1 MSNAL
6 ALAGISS
13 VLQHYLY
20 NLYGAVSGEIP
31 WPVQVS
37 CLAPDQVQQQLQ
49 AGTGNAENR
58 VNLFLHMVTHNAAWR
73 NVDLPALS
81 NNGQTQVG
89 NPPLALNL
97 HYLLTVYGSEPWQSE
112 ALLGYAL
119 MMFHQSPV
127 LTRSDVEHALNARS
141 GSTYPYSGYPL
152 NNSLGLCGINDQ
164 SELLKITPESMSR
177 EEMAWLW
184 TALKAD
190 YRLTFPFKVSVALML
205 PDLSPSLAFPVL
217 QTSFAPP
224 PPPPP
229 PAVPPPAP
237 QVVLPNAPP
246 QLLSASYPSGQG
258 SAQPNQQVTL
268 SGEYFTGAN
277 RVTLTHAQLGVSF
290 YVSPDTVTAG
300 QVQFT
305 LPPLPPMPIVPLPPA
320 PQPTPYPAGSYLVAV
335 QWWDPVQKIVV
346 QATNLLPL
354 AITYW
359 LPATQSPGT
368 APVGSDLGATLTDFT
383 PPVWPGQRVQLVLSG
398 TVSGNVVSFTGEA
411 QPVLSTL
418 PQSSVVF
425 LFTSLMPT
433 GQTYLARMVVDGIS
447 SQVEFN
453 IPAVGPPSFTGPK
466 VSV

>member
-6 ALAGISS
+6 AIAGVSA

-20 NLYGAVSGEIP
+20 NLYGAVGNEIP
-31 WPVQVS
+31 SPVQVS
-37 CLAPDQVQQQLQ
+37 CVAPDLVQQQLQ
-49 AGTGNAENR
+49 IGSNTAENR
-58 VNLFLHMVTHNAAWR
+58 VNLFLHLVTHNPGWR
-73 NVDLPALS
+73 NADLPSLS
-81 NNGQTQVG
+81 ADGQTQVG
-89 NPPLALNL
+89 NPPLALDL
-97 HYLLTVYGSEPWQSE
+97 HYLLTVYGSDPWQSE

-127 LTRSDVEHALNARS
+127 LTRNDVEVALNARS
-141 GSTYPYSGYPL
+141 GSNYPYPAYPL
-152 NNSLGLCGINDQ
+152 NKSLGLCGLNDQ

-217 QTSFAPP
+217 QTSFTPP
-224 PPPPP
+224 PPPPL

-246 QLLSASYPSGQG
+246 FLLSISYQSGQG
-258 SAQPNQQVTL
+258 GAQPNDQVTL
-268 SGEYFTGAN
+268 SGEFLTGAN
-277 RVTLTHAQLGVSF
+277 RVVLTHAQLGVSF
-290 YVSPDTVTAG
+290 PVTPDSVTAT

-305 LPPLPPMPIVPLPPA
+305 LPPLAPMPSPPLPSP
-320 PQPTPYPAGSYLVAV
+320 PTAQPYPAGAYLVAV
-335 QWWDPVQKIVV
+335 QWWNAAQQIAVQS
-346 QATNLLPL
+346 TNKFPM

-359 LPATQSPGT
+359 LLAAQSPAT
-368 APVGSDLGATLTDFT
+368 APIASDLGITLTEFA

-398 TVSGNVVSFTGEA
+398 TVGGSVVSFTGEA
-411 QPVLSTL
+411 QPVLSQS
-418 PQSSVVF
+418 PQASVTF
-425 LFTSLMPT
+425 LFPLSIPT

-447 SQVEFN
+447 SQVQFN
-453 IPAVGPPSFTGPK
+453 IPAIGPPSFTGPN
-466 VSV
+466 VSI